1 MTVLQSSPETIAFTL
16 LCEADLPTLHDW
28 LLRAHVRA
36 WWDVDDDEDLE
47 DTREHFGPMTDP
59 AARTRG
65 YVARLDGNPI
75 GFVQCYVVAGSG
87 EGWWPDE
94 TDPGARGIDV
104 LLADGDTLSRGL
116 GTRMVQAFVSMLF
129 EDPLVTKVQADPKP
143 DNSRAIRCF
152 EKSGFSHRGRVNT
165 PDGEA
170 MLMVRTRQ

>member
-1 MTVLQSSPETIAFTL
+1 MTHAPHTAGAIGFRP

-47 DTREHFGPMTDP
+47 DTRDHFGPMTDP
-59 AARTRG
+59 VGRTRG
-65 YVARLDGNPI
+65 YIALLDGTPI

-87 EGWWPDE
+87 DGWWPHE

-104 LLADGDTLSRGL
+104 FLADGDMLSRGL
-116 GTRMVQAFVSMLF
+116 GTRMVGAFVSLLF

-143 DNSRAIRCF
+143 DNTRAIHCF
-152 EKSGFSHRGRVNT
+152 EKSGFEHRGRVET
-165 PDGEA
+165 PDGAA
-170 MLMVRTRQ
+170 MLMVRARP